1 MLRRIY
7 TIILAVTLLF
17 TTISF
22 SQSYQ
27 GPAIGTVNSGVVVTT
42 NNLLSRSIGNLNFSN
57 PVIRNTD
64 FFQNPIYI
72 EGDIKFLDN
81 YIYVEDKNVSG
92 NMVSSGIYFYELKA
106 NGISGKQFNQVKKM
120 ILMK

>member
-42 NNLLSRSIGNLNFSN
+42 NNLLSRPIGNLNF
-57 PVIRNTD
+57 RT
-64 FFQNPIYI
+64 
-72 EGDIKFLDN
+72 L
-81 YIYVEDKNVSG
+81 
-92 NMVSSGIYFYELKA
+92 
-106 NGISGKQFNQVKKM
+106 
-120 ILMK
+120 